1 MMTYLAIEI
10 QLRKRNRN
18 KGLSGASE
26 TDLDTLSK
34 TSVPMKPETEGT
46 QVTSVGQAGLTG
58 KQTGRALIS
67 PNSPLQP
74 AVWVGTACPALGETS
89 GRPHAKLFWSLLA
102 YKQMA
107 SFAGYKK
114 CIWKLFQNSNS
125 FWPSRPPASC
135 CLLSIPLTAFWVSKA
150 FGGFSD
156 MPCWGGVSDCSSW
169 AHTKLSSW
177 SLMSLQV
184 SIATSCQDPPGP

>member
-74 AVWVGTACPALGETS
+74 AVWVGTACPALG
-89 GRPHAKLFWSLLA
+89 
-102 YKQMA
+102 
-107 SFAGYKK
+107 
-114 CIWKLFQNSNS
+114 
-125 FWPSRPPASC
+125 
-135 CLLSIPLTAFWVSKA
+135 
-150 FGGFSD
+150 
-156 MPCWGGVSDCSSW
+156 
-169 AHTKLSSW
+169 
-177 SLMSLQV
+177 
-184 SIATSCQDPPGP
+184 